1 MASILDAER
10 GQAAPQDQTIM
21 LDAQRLAVIQD
32 LAARNGEMRD
42 HARMLQVL
50 DSVLAP
56 VLGQAV
62 LALGTWYNGTRELLV
77 ASRTALEATAL
88 AEIRA
93 HFDAEIA
100 RSNGHSTTLYSWQE
114 RCLPPREPEAAPAP
128 APAALAVLALPVDVS
143 ATAHTAVLIGTHAP
157 LDKRDSA
164 FLRTALIVANT
175 ASVRQGIDSLAA
187 NYAFQQTI
195 EYATQNGIVVA
206 DLDGRVVYANQ
217 GFCRMVGRAQLEV
230 IGQTAPY
237 ESWVAPAMHERLP
250 HVAAQLSSA
259 ESTLDIDVTLLRA
272 TGQEFP
278 AQLSITPMD
287 QQGRR
292 SGWLVN
298 VTDTSRLRHAEMR
311 YRQLFDEA
319 PMMYV
324 VTQIAEGG
332 PLIADC
338 NQTFLEMMDY
348 TKAEV
353 VGRRLTDFY
362 HPESAMALR
371 MGGYTS
377 ALNGLLQGE
386 ERILIRRD
394 GKQIDTL
401 LQARPEYDAAG
412 NVTGT
417 LAEFVDVSQL
427 SNQNRRMLAANLI
440 SEVCLS
446 AASTAEIFD
455 IAPGILCEHL
465 PFAAGLVHLGSVA
478 DDLELTL
485 AGSHGIDVA
494 GADTLLEQL
503 HLLVHDVM
511 QTESPFYASTP
522 AELAETPLG
531 ALLSLLGAQAA
542 LVVPLAGV
550 DGGVGTLTLLAADE
564 EAITAPVVRMVLSI
578 ANVLSQA
585 VHGIWVDEALAAERT
600 SLERRVDERTAELQL
615 LNHELER
622 AARMKDEFLAN
633 MSHELR
639 TPLSGILGMTEVM
652 ERGIYGALTE
662 RQQQALENIR
672 ESGQHLLAL
681 INDVL
686 DLSKI
691 GADRLN
697 LEKHP
702 VAIDDLCR
710 ASIRFVLQ
718 LATEKRQTITYT
730 PSPAGLVLNVDA
742 RRLKQMLVNLLGN
755 AVKFTPARGMIG
767 IDVTYDAAHGTVE
780 FAVWDNGIG
789 ISPRGQRRLFQPFV
803 QIESGLDRRFEG
815 SGLGL
820 VLVKRLAELHGG
832 DISLE
837 SAEGEGSR
845 FAIMLPVEPIAGAT
859 AHTQAQPTADTGG
872 DTEGVLNVLRQLG
885 AARVVRAAWGEAMA
899 QVEMAQPRLIVLD
912 TPSMESAGW
921 GLLQTLR
928 ALPSAQRPPVI
939 VLAPAGDRQKA
950 ARAGATGFVGKPY
963 SADDLVAE
971 VTRAREASPAP
982 DGTVLLVGGEQAA
995 CRILVAED
1003 NDINFAI
1010 VGDYLAAL
1018 GHSVQ
1023 RARDGEEALARVVEQ
1038 RPDLV
1043 LMDIQMHKV
1052 NGLEVIR
1059 RIRGLADRG
1068 LARTPIVALTALAME
1083 GDRERCL
1090 AAGVDEYLAKPTDLD
1105 KLRVTVNRLAVPQNE
1120 RRATEGETD
1129 AV

>member
-1 MASILDAER
+1 
-10 GQAAPQDQTIM
+10 M

-88 AEIRA
+88 PEIRA
-93 HFDAEIA
+93 RFDAEIA
-100 RSNGHSTTLYSWQE
+100 RTNGNSTTLYSWQE

-157 LDKRDSA
+157 LDKRDTA
-164 FLRTALIVANT
+164 FLRTALIVATT

-195 EYATQNGIVVA
+195 EYATQNGVIVT
-206 DLDGRVVYANQ
+206 DLDGRVIHANQ
-217 GFCRMVGRAQLEV
+217 GFCRMVGRAQSEV

-237 ESWVAPAMHERLP
+237 ESWVAPAMRERLL

-259 ESTLDIDVTLLRA
+259 ESTLDFDVTFLRA
-272 TGQEFP
+272 NGQEFP

-311 YRQLFDEA
+311 YRQIFDDA

-338 NQTFLEMMDY
+338 NQAFLEMMDY

-353 VGRRLTDFY
+353 IGRRLTDFY
-362 HPESAMALR
+362 HPESAQALR

-377 ALNGLLQGE
+377 ALKGLLQGE
-386 ERILIRRD
+386 ERILVRRD
-394 GKQIDTL
+394 GRQIDTL

-417 LAEFVDVSQL
+417 LAGFVDVSQL
-427 SNQNRRMLAANLI
+427 SNMNRRMLASNLI

-455 IAPGILCEHL
+455 VAPGILCEHL

-478 DDLELTL
+478 DDLELAL
-485 AGSHGIDVA
+485 VGSRGIDVTREA
-494 GADTLLEQL
+494 APLEQL
-503 HLLVHDVM
+503 HFLVHDVM
-511 QTESPFYASTP
+511 QTETPYYASSP

-531 ALLSLLGAQAA
+531 AVLSLLGAQAA

-564 EAITAPVVRMVLSI
+564 EAITATVVRMVLSI

-585 VHGIWVDEALAAERT
+585 VHGIWVDEALAAERV
-600 SLERRVDERTAELQL
+600 SLERRVEERTAELQL
-615 LNHELER
+615 ANQELER
-622 AARMKDEFLAN
+622 TARMKDEFLAN

-652 ERGIYGALTE
+652 ERRIYGALTE
-662 RQQQALENIR
+662 RQQQAMENIR
-672 ESGQHLLAL
+672 ESGHHLLAL

-691 GADRLN
+691 GADQLN
-697 LEKHP
+697 LEKQP
-702 VAIDDLCR
+702 IAVDDLCR

-755 AVKFTPARGMIG
+755 AVKFTPVRGMIG
-767 IDVTYDAAHGTVE
+767 LDVTFDAARHAVE

-789 ISPRGQRRLFQPFV
+789 ISPQGQRKLFQPFM
-803 QIESGLDRRFEG
+803 QLESGLDRRYEG

-820 VLVKRLAELHGG
+820 VLVKRLAELHDG
-832 DISLE
+832 DVTVE
-837 SAEGEGSR
+837 STEGEGSR
-845 FAIMLPVEPIAGAT
+845 FVITLPIEPIGGAT
-859 AHTQAQPTADTGG
+859 AHMQPQPTADTGG
-872 DTEGVLNVLRQLG
+872 DTEDVLHVLRQIANARVACCALG
-885 AARVVRAAWGEAMA
+885 AAMA
-899 QVEMAQPRLIVLD
+899 QVEMEQPGLIVLD
-912 TPSMESAGW
+912 LPRLEEAGW
-921 GLLQTLR
+921 ELLQALR
-928 ALPSAQRPPVI
+928 ALPGAQRPPVI
-939 VLAPAGDRQKA
+939 VLAPAGDRQRA

-971 VTRAREASPAP
+971 VTRVRQAAPAP
-982 DGTVLLVGGEQAA
+982 DATVLVVGGERAA

-1010 VGDYLAAL
+1010 VGDYLDAL

-1043 LMDIQMHKV
+1043 LMDIQMHKI

-1059 RIRGLADRG
+1059 RIRGMADRD

-1083 GDRERCL
+1083 GDRDRCL
-1090 AAGVDEYLAKPTDLD
+1090 AAGADEYLTKPANLN
-1105 KLRVTVNRLAVPQNE
+1105 KLRATVERLAAAQNE
-1120 RRATEGETD
+1120 RHNKEGELD
-1129 AV
+1129 AG